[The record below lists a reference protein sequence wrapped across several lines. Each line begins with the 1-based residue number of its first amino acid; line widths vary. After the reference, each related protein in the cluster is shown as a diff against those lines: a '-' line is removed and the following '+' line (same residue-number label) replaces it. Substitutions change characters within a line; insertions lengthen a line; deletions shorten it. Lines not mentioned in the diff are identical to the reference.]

1 MDDRV
6 GGWVSVAVSP
16 LFFFPSFLEHFFSPS
31 RADADVCGDG
41 EAGRRGGRGA
51 RDTAGQWQWQWR
63 PRRWALLRGIYYYF
77 IIFRG
82 SVLLASEERE
92 KVRERGGEVKGYSHT
107 HHPCPFPHTPRH
119 ATPRTPIHQT
129 LAAAGRPA
137 GRNPGRAGAPLPT
150 TRTCSLH
157 VRSRTCSGIRARS
170 WLHPP
175 ASRGEAPPA
184 SHARGPASLAPC
196 SSSLDGR
203 GWPDGA
209 ALGAQQCPGASAKS
223 AGAREHRDR
232 VVASV
237 QMIFTSRIAELR

>member
-1 MDDRV
+1 M
-6 GGWVSVAVSP
+6 
-16 LFFFPSFLEHFFSPS
+16 
-31 RADADVCGDG
+31 CGDG

-107 HHPCPFPHTPRH
+107 HHPCPFPHTPR
-119 ATPRTPIHQT
+119 
-129 LAAAGRPA
+129 LAPPSTKPSPPPAGRPA
-137 GRNPGRAGAPLPT
+137 GIQAAPA
-150 TRTCSLH
+150 LH
-157 VRSRTCSGIRARS
+157 YPPHAPAACTYAAARARVYELGRGS
-170 WLHPP
+170 IPP

>member
-1 MDDRV
+1 MGLVYKNKNNQAAAVDDRV

-129 LAAAGRPA
+129 LATAGRPA

-150 TRTCSLH
+150 TRTCNLH
-157 VRSRTCSGIRARS
+157 VRSRTRSGIRARS
-170 WLHPP
+170 WLH
-175 ASRGEAPPA
+175 
-184 SHARGPASLAPC
+184 
-196 SSSLDGR
+196 
-203 GWPDGA
+203 
-209 ALGAQQCPGASAKS
+209 S
-223 AGAREHRDR
+223 AG
-232 VVASV
+232 
-237 QMIFTSRIAELR
+237 